1 MITKLLIK
9 TFIKNKDN
17 QKSKEIRNSYGY
29 LGGVVGIITN
39 VILFIIK
46 LSVGIITSSIAISA
60 DAFNNL
66 SDSASSLITILGF
79 KLSSK
84 PADKEHPFG
93 HGRIEYLSALLVS
106 FFVLLVGVEF
116 IKTSVSRILNPIN
129 ISSNIIVISLMLFS
143 ILAKIWLG
151 FFYSYLS
158 KQIDSTALKASSKDS
173 FADVIT
179 TLVVLFSLISSK
191 FFAFPIDGYIGVLV
205 SIFIIFSGISLIK
218 ETINPLLGEAPSEE
232 LVESIKKS
240 LLSYDEIIDT
250 HDLIV
255 HNYGPGRT
263 IASIHAEVPSN
274 LSILKIHET
283 IDNAEKEI
291 GENLDILL
299 VIHMDPVNIHCE
311 EVKETKEFLLSILEK
326 YPEYKSIH
334 DFRVVGEGEIKN
346 LIFDLVITCN
356 KEVTKMDEL
365 KLIHNICNDIKKIH
379 PHYNA
384 IITIDKDF
392 IGIS

>member
-129 ISSNIIVISLMLFS
+129 ISSNIIVVSLMLFS

-151 FFYSYLS
+151 FFYSHLS
-158 KQIDSTALKASSKDS
+158 KEIDSTALKASSKDS

-274 LSILKIHET
+274 LSIVKIHET

-311 EVKETKEFLLSILEK
+311 EVKETKEFLLSILKK
-326 YPEYKSIH
+326 YSEYKSIH

>member
-1 MITKLLIK
+1 MITKILIK

-29 LGGVVGIITN
+29 LGGIVGIITN
-39 VILFIIK
+39 ILLFIIK

-151 FFYSYLS
+151 FFYNHLS
-158 KQIDSTALKASSKDS
+158 KEINSTALKASSKDS

-179 TLVVLFSLISSK
+179 TLVVLLSLISSK
-191 FFAFPIDGYIGVLV
+191 FFTFPIDGYIGVLV

-232 LVESIKKS
+232 LVNCIKES
-240 LLSYDEIIDT
+240 LLSYDGIIDT

-274 LSILKIHET
+274 LSIVKIHET

-291 GENLDILL
+291 GEKLDILL

-311 EVKETKEFLLSILEK
+311 EVKETKEFLLSILKK

-334 DFRVVGEGEIKN
+334 DFRVVGEGEVKN
-346 LIFDLVITCN
+346 LIFDLVITAN
-356 KEVTKMDEL
+356 KELTKTDEI
-365 KLIHNICNDIKKIH
+365 KLIHNICADIKKVH
-379 PHYNA
+379 PQYNA